1 MAHTLSSRALVG
13 LGTLTFSLVLAVA
26 AALQPAP
33 AAVVT
38 TSGTGATIDGIQL
51 AMAAAAGWASVRDP
65 AVGDTAV
72 VAISLPSAAAQGP
85 ATFDYPAELGD
96 APTRPPDWFPDSV
109 APAAWSLEGIGGA
122 ATGDAGPSLHSRSA
136 FVYDVD
142 QSEVL
147 LSVRGDERRPVASL
161 TKVMAALAL
170 VSEQPDLD
178 AEVCVGP
185 AMWVGWPGAGSKLH
199 TGTCTAGW
207 DLLGAA
213 LVHSDNRAAYGL
225 GVVSGLP
232 YQLFIERMNQ
242 VAQDIGMGQ
251 SVFSDPSGV
260 EDENLSTARDMT
272 RAVLAAALHPVLG
285 PVASAPWWD
294 VDDHTRGRTRRMWST
309 NQLRES
315 ADLEFLAAKTGYT
328 DTARYC
334 FTAVVRTAGGRTL
347 ALTTLGANRPR
358 QRWSDVRK
366 LLSWAEQLD
375 G

>member
-1 MAHTLSSRALVG
+1 VANTHSSRALFG
-13 LGTLTFSLVLAVA
+13 LGALTFSLVLGVA
-26 AALQPAP
+26 ATLQPAP
-33 AAVVT
+33 AGAV
-38 TSGTGATIDGIQL
+38 SATRPAAPLVRAQL
-51 AMAAAAGWASVRDP
+51 AMVMSGGQPVPGTAAM
-65 AVGDTAV
+65 GDTAATPVLVPV
-72 VAISLPSAAAQGP
+72 VEPQGP
-85 ATFDYPAELGD
+85 VAFDYPAEIGEL
-96 APTRPPDWFPDSV
+96 PTRAPDWFPESV

-122 ATGDAGPSLHSRSA
+122 AIGVAGPSLHSRTA

-185 AMWVGWPGAGSKLH
+185 AMWVGWPGASSKLH

-232 YQLFIERMNQ
+232 YQLFVERMNQ
-242 VAQDIGMGQ
+242 VALDIGMGQ

-294 VDDHTRGRTRRMWST
+294 VDDHTRGRTRRMFST
-309 NQLRES
+309 NKLRES

-366 LLSWAEQLD
+366 LLTWAEKLD